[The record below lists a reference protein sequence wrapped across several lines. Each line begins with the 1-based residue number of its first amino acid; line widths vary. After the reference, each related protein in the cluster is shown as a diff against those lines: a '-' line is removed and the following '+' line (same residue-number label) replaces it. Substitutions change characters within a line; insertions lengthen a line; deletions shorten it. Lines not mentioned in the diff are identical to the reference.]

1 MKVLIIDDEEN
12 IRFLLCN
19 FLKKFEIELQNVG
32 TCDNGEEGLELCKKL
47 SPDLIISDIRMP
59 KMSGLELLRKVRET
73 NKNCFCIFVSA
84 YTEFSYVH
92 EAIKNGAVD
101 YILKPIQEE
110 ELYKII
116 RKVVGEWKKNRNEK
130 EKVKLLQSEVKK
142 LKKEKQID
150 YKSNYDSEKYSKSV
164 RNVLSYIEENYH
176 QDISLE
182 SAATEVFMNKN
193 YLSSLF
199 CNEMGVGFTKYL
211 SDFRLKKA
219 KILLRETELNINEIA
234 NMTGF
239 ATANYFV
246 RVFKKQ
252 ENCTPKE
259 YRIMEER
266 KLK

>member
-19 FLKKFEIELQNVG
+19 FLKKFESELQIVG

-116 RKVVGEWKKNRNEK
+116 GKVIGEWKKNRNEK
-130 EKVKLLQSEVKK
+130 
-142 LKKEKQID
+142 
-150 YKSNYDSEKYSKSV
+150 
-164 RNVLSYIEENYH
+164 
-176 QDISLE
+176 
-182 SAATEVFMNKN
+182 
-193 YLSSLF
+193 
-199 CNEMGVGFTKYL
+199 
-211 SDFRLKKA
+211 
-219 KILLRETELNINEIA
+219 
-234 NMTGF
+234 
-239 ATANYFV
+239 
-246 RVFKKQ
+246 
-252 ENCTPKE
+252 
-259 YRIMEER
+259 
-266 KLK
+266 